1 MKKKKEKQKVTLI
14 RNIIRIYKDLFKID
28 KLVVFII
35 VIQSILYAV
44 SPFIMVLLPKYLLD
58 ELSLENVRVYL
69 VVLLV
74 VGSAVLNLITN
85 GIANYLDLE
94 SFPRIERY
102 INRKRI
108 QTRRKICSLD
118 QEDLENPTILD
129 MHSKANQAINN
140 YGIMN
145 LIYNS
150 INQFTNLITL
160 LGCISIIFTLNPLV
174 VIALIIPILLG
185 FFNEY
190 IWSKNHKK
198 QQDKLHPI
206 WRRLL
211 YLTDVIIR
219 FQFGKDIRLFGMR
232 KWLIKKYDDSSMEEY
247 RNLKGLWRNNL
258 RNQLGAN
265 LAQLITSIIVYGY
278 LTFSVINKGI
288 SIGDY
293 LMYTSAI
300 FTFVDRS
307 TWFLEAFNYM
317 LNNNRYVD
325 DFFKFMGFSKE
336 SKQVEYNDINEIKT
350 FNIEFKNVS
359 FKYPNQEN
367 FALENVNLK
376 IKNNEK
382 LAIVGFNGAG
392 KSTFIKL
399 LTRLYEP
406 TSGEILINNVNI
418 KNYSK
423 EEYYKL
429 YSVVFQDINLY
440 AFSIKENVAMESI
453 DNIDEKKVYDCLV
466 KAGLKDKIDS
476 LEKGINT
483 SLLKNLDEQG
493 IDLSGGEAQKLIFAR
508 AIYKDAP
515 FAIFDEPTS
524 ALDALA
530 EYNLYNQFNNILK
543 DKTAIYISH
552 RLSST
557 RFCDK
562 IVMFKDGHVVE
573 EGTHDELILNKKEYF
588 NMFSLQANYYMD
600 KEGDENE

>member
-325 DFFKFMGFSKE
+325 DFFKFMEFSKE

-359 FKYPNQEN
+359 FKYPNQEK

-466 KAGLKDKIDS
+466 KAGLKDIIDS

-483 SLLKNLDEQG
+483 PLLKNLDEQG

>member
-325 DFFKFMGFSKE
+325 DFFKFMEFSKE

>member
-108 QTRRKICSLD
+108 QTRTKICSLD

-325 DFFKFMGFSKE
+325 DFFKFMEFSKE

>member
-118 QEDLENPTILD
+118 QEDLENPIILD

-190 IWSKNHKK
+190 IWSKNNKK

-247 RNLKGLWRNNL
+247 RNLKGLWKNNL

-325 DFFKFMGFSKE
+325 DFFKFMEFSKE

>member
-160 LGCISIIFTLNPLV
+160 LVCISIIFTLNPLV

-185 FFNEY
+185 FLNEY

-325 DFFKFMGFSKE
+325 DFFKFMEFSKE
-336 SKQVEYNDINEIKT
+336 NKQVEYNDINEIKT

-453 DNIDEKKVYDCLV
+453 DNIDENKVYDCLV